1 VVKPKNLGIYEV
13 IQELKKEFA
22 ELEKPT
28 ASKYRFDIKEVEIEL
43 SVAVKRKGKAGINV
57 WIVEA
62 GGEYSS
68 EDIHKI
74 KLKLEPY
81 VDLEEEEEQRETSR
95 TPAGYKK
102 WKESGG
108 YDEPEDYKPLPETKK
123 KKHHKGRRPVK
134 ARKRRHVKAKRRRH
148 VRARMR
154 R

>member
-1 VVKPKNLGIYEV
+1 LVKPKNLGIYEV
-13 IQELKKEFA
+13 IQQLKKEFE

-57 WIVEA
+57 WIVEV

-68 EDIHKI
+68 EEIHKI

-81 VDLEEEEEQRETSR
+81 VDLEEEEKQKETSR

-102 WKESGG
+102 WKEVGG
-108 YDEPEDYKPLPETKK
+108 YDEPGDYKPLPKTKK
-123 KKHHKGRRPVK
+123 KKHHKGRRLVITKRTRHVK
-134 ARKRRHVKAKRRRH
+134 ARRRRHVKARRR
-148 VRARMR
+148 R
-154 R
+154 